1 MSEAAGRPANA
12 KRSGAMT
19 KPTLADAP
27 ELAGAQ
33 LVTPAG
39 LDAPAPAFKIVSW
52 NLLRRVGAA
61 IEDVIALIEQ
71 ESPDLLL
78 MQEATRAIGFLKER
92 VGGHYA
98 WAPLPGRIHGLAM
111 WSPTPFPSPPRTV
124 TLPSGAVVHR
134 VCQVLDLGTFGV
146 ANVHL
151 SHGQMLN
158 RRQLRRIVMGL
169 PPRAAVLGDYNIVGP
184 AMVPGF
190 RDIGPRRPTHSMIE
204 VLPLRLD
211 RCIARGLVC
220 RESAVLPRGP
230 SDHRPIVVH
239 LCPEPDS
246 PAPLRGMAAAAERLR
261 RASARAR
268 IGLRDPSR

>member
-1 MSEAAGRPANA
+1 MHHAPGPITNPEPTEAP
-12 KRSGAMT
+12 
-19 KPTLADAP
+19 DIAP
-27 ELAGAQ
+27 SDLLKAA
-33 LVTPAG
+33 
-39 LDAPAPAFKIVSW
+39 LDDGPAPAFKIVSW

-111 WSPTPFPSPPRTV
+111 WSPTPFPTPPRTV

-158 RRQLRRIVMGL
+158 RRQLRRIVAGL

-184 AMVPGF
+184 ALVPGF
-190 RDIGPRRPTHSMIE
+190 RDVGPRRPTHAMIE

-211 RCIARGLVC
+211 RCLARGLVC
-220 RESAVLPRGP
+220 RDSAVLPRGP

-239 LCPEPDS
+239 LSPEPEAGQ
-246 PAPLRGMAAAAERLR
+246 PRTLRGMAAAAERLR
-261 RASARAR
+261 RAGARAR
-268 IGLRDPSR
+268 IGLRDPER

>member
-1 MSEAAGRPANA
+1 MHHARGPMGKS
-12 KRSGAMT
+12 KRTAPPDIAPSGL
-19 KPTLADAP
+19 LATDLGEGQAP
-27 ELAGAQ
+27 
-33 LVTPAG
+33 P
-39 LDAPAPAFKIVSW
+39 FKIVSW

-61 IEDVIALIEQ
+61 IEDVVALIEQ

-111 WSPTPFPSPPRTV
+111 WSPKPFPAPPRTV
-124 TLPSGAVVHR
+124 ALPSGALVHR

-158 RRQLRRIVMGL
+158 RRQLRRIVAGL

-184 AMVPGF
+184 ALVPGF
-190 RDIGPRRPTHSMIE
+190 RDVGPRRPTHAMIE

-211 RCIARGLVC
+211 RCLARGLVC
-220 RESAVLPRGP
+220 SDSAVLPRGP

-239 LCPEPDS
+239 LSPEPEVRS
-246 PAPLRGMAAAAERLR
+246 PRALRGMAAAAERLR
-261 RASARAR
+261 RAGARAR
-268 IGLRDPSR
+268 IGRRDPGL

>member
-1 MSEAAGRPANA
+1 
-12 KRSGAMT
+12 MT
-19 KPTLADAP
+19 KPTREQAP
-27 ELAGAQ
+27 GDVPDVAITRPLIPEVL
-33 LVTPAG
+33 TPPG
-39 LDAPAPAFKIVSW
+39 PAFKIVSW

-61 IEDVIALIEQ
+61 IEDVVALIEQ

-78 MQEATRAIGFLKER
+78 MQEATRAIGFLKDR

-111 WSPTPFPSPPRTV
+111 WSPTPWHSPPRTV
-124 TLPSGAVVHR
+124 PIPSGALVHR
-134 VCQVLDLGTFGV
+134 VCQVIDLGDFGI

-158 RRQLRRIVMGL
+158 RRQLRRIVAGL

-190 RDIGPRRPTHSMIE
+190 RDVGPRRPTHAMVE

-211 RCIARGLVC
+211 RCLARGLVC
-220 RESAVLPRGP
+220 RDSAVLPRGP

-239 LCPEPDS
+239 LSLSPEAPDTR
-246 PAPLRGMAAAAERLR
+246 ALTGMAAAAARLR
-261 RASARAR
+261 RAGARAGFAR
-268 IGLRDPSR
+268 PDHLR